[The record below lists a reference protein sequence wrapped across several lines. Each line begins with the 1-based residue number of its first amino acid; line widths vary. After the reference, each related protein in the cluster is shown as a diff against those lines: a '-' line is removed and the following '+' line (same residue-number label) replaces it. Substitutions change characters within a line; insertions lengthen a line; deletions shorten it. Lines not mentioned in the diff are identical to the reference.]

1 MNDNEVNKARRA
13 LLAGVGG
20 ISVAGI
26 SGCFGGGS
34 DNGSTPL
41 APPPDSPTK
50 PPITEPPITDVP
62 EEPTSPEPPE
72 VNESIFPSDGT
83 HPPRGIHASFV
94 EDPYT
99 SRTLTWFT
107 DGHDEPQSFIRYT
120 QDESLVDKWGSGQA
134 LPQNMEV
141 SEPSETFGVEVR
153 THRVTLR
160 ALDPNRS
167 LFYQVGS
174 DIGGWS
180 GIHTL
185 KPIPE
190 ESWRFVHFGDHGT
203 TPNAQKVHDELLTH
217 PADLCLIA
225 GDLSYADGNQ
235 PVWDT
240 WFDQNEPYLA
250 SHVMLAAAG
259 NHENK
264 DGSFKSSAGAFK
276 SRLSH
281 PQPGIS
287 VTASNPGSTF
297 YSFDVGRVH
306 FLVSSAGA
314 VIEDFSLPEE
324 LINMEVDLSKAAI
337 RRLAGEID
345 FIVILQHYPIWTD
358 QAGRSPA
365 NFTLVSLQEQ
375 ILVRYG
381 VDLLLV
387 GHDHV
392 YQRSAPMA
400 YGFRNPIGYTQ
411 VMAGT
416 GGVSVRLFDDNGP
429 QRWSESEF
437 VGIGFVTY
445 DVAPGVIRGNFWGA
459 GPVGL
464 DDESRQIVNEDFEI
478 RDSFEVRKRSLASI
492 KSAAVMPRDPKI
504 LLKDYSMIAYH
515 TKIRNHRDEHGC

>member
-1 MNDNEVNKARRA
+1 MSSNTVDKTRRV

-20 ISVAGI
+20 ISVTGI
-26 SGCFGGGS
+26 SGCFSSGS
-34 DNGSTPL
+34 DSRGSPV
-41 APPPDSPTK
+41 APSPESPGDT
-50 PPITEPPITDVP
+50 PITEAPQEPII
-62 EEPTSPEPPE
+62 PEPPE
-72 VNESIFPSDGT
+72 VSESIFPSIGS

-94 EDPYT
+94 DDPYT
-99 SRTLTWFT
+99 SKTLTWFT
-107 DGHDEPQSFIRYT
+107 DGNNEPQSFIRYS
-120 QDESLVDKWGSGQA
+120 QDESIVKKWEAGQA
-134 LPQNMEV
+134 LPQNLEV
-141 SEPSETFGVEVR
+141 SETAETFGVEVK

-160 ALDPNRS
+160 SLEPDKK

-180 GIHTL
+180 GIHAL
-185 KPIPE
+185 KPISE
-190 ESWRFVHFGDHGT
+190 EGWSFVHFGDHGT
-203 TPNAQKVHDELLTH
+203 TPNAQRVHDELLRH

-235 PVWDT
+235 LVWDT
-240 WFDQNEPYLA
+240 WFDQNEPYL
-250 SHVMLAAAG
+250 STHMMLAAAG

-281 PQPGIS
+281 PQPAIS
-287 VTASNPGSTF
+287 LTASNPGSTF

-358 QAGRSPA
+358 QDGRSPA

-387 GHDHV
+387 GHDHI

-400 YGFRNPIGYTQ
+400 YGFRNPLGYTQ

-416 GGVSVRLFDDNGP
+416 GGISVRLFDDNGP

-492 KSAAVMPRDPKI
+492 KSAALMPREPKI

-515 TKIRNHRDEHGC
+515 TKLRNHKDEHGC